1 MVNRQAAS
9 SAPAADGHD
18 GRPRELP
25 DNLVT
30 LLRGTQSSHE
40 LLRLRLQNLR
50 QTKEVF
56 PWPGLDLRI
65 HLLQAELAQLDAR
78 RAIS

>member
-1 MVNRQAAS
+1 MRNDHLES
-9 SAPAADGHD
+9 SAPAAAGDDKNG
-18 GRPRELP
+18 PRELP

-50 QTKEVF
+50 QTKEVLG
-56 PWPGLDLRI
+56 WPGMELRI
-65 HLLQAELAQLDAR
+65 DLLQAELSQLGGRHAG
-78 RAIS
+78 

>member
-1 MVNRQAAS
+1 MRNDHPTS
-9 SAPAADGHD
+9 SAAAADGDKH
-18 GRPRELP
+18 RPRELP

-50 QTKEVF
+50 RSKEVLA
-56 PWPGLDLRI
+56 WPGMDLRI
-65 HLLQAELAQLDAR
+65 DLLQAELSQLDR
-78 RAIS
+78 RPSR